1 MTPAEH
7 AHLPLTAADVGR
19 RVSLRSLRLPGSPSN
34 ASGALE
40 AFDTVGVL
48 RSVEPGRVGVER
60 RDGSVV
66 ALGWPPHPSDS
77 GLSPVV
83 AGRVVPPEVSAI
95 DLQRIAQRGWPPRES
110 HRLGD
115 WELRWSSSGGRSD
128 SARVGVDPGMPLALA
143 LDTASEWYRARD
155 ATPLL
160 QVPRPALT
168 PELSAL
174 GWAVSRSVALMT
186 APNAVPARPAGDSH
200 GTAESLELV
209 HAPVPDDAWLG
220 LLHDDEPFDAPSMLP
235 VLLGP
240 THVTFLS
247 ARDPGTGRL
256 IGIGRASAAQ
266 GWSGITSIVVAPSRR
281 RQGVASRLTEEL
293 RRWGASQSVPRS
305 YLQVLETN
313 EAARAMYASA
323 GFFAHHHY
331 DYWCPV
337 TNLCGQNG

>member
-1 MTPAEH
+1 MTPAELP
-7 AHLPLTAADVGR
+7 HLPLTAADVGR
-19 RVSLRSLRLPGSPSN
+19 RVSLRSLRLPGSPFD
-34 ASGALE
+34 ASD

-110 HRLGD
+110 CRLGD
-115 WELRWSSSGGRSD
+115 WELRWSDSGGRSD
-128 SARVGVDPGMPLALA
+128 SARVGVDPGMPLPEALA
-143 LDTASEWYRARD
+143 AASDWYRARG

-174 GWAVSRSVALMT
+174 GWVVSRSVALMT
-186 APNAVPARPAGDSH
+186 APNAAPTRPEVDGL
-200 GTAESLELV
+200 GTAQALELV
-209 HAPVPDDAWLG
+209 HAPVPDDEWLG
-220 LLHDDEPFDAPSMLP
+220 LLHDDEPFEAASKLP

-247 ARDPGTGRL
+247 ARDPDTGTL
-256 IGIGRASAAQ
+256 VGIGRASAAQ
-266 GWSGITSIVVAPSRR
+266 GWSGITSIVVAPRRR
-281 RQGVASRLTEEL
+281 RQGVASRLTAEL
-293 RRWGASQSVPRS
+293 RRWGASQSIPRS

-313 EAARAMYASA
+313 LGARAMYEAV
-323 GFFAHHHY
+323 GFDVHHRY

-337 TNLCGQNG
+337 TPLCGQNGV